1 VNRIRRVAP
10 TLALGAGIVAISAA
24 SFAACGDDDDDGEVP
39 ANTGTT
45 EMMTDTTEAMTD
57 TTEAMTDTTE
67 MMTDTTG
74 G

>member
-1 VNRIRRVAP
+1 MKRAQRGAP
-10 TLALGAGIVAISAA
+10 AVLLGVGVLLASAA

-39 ANTGTT
+39 ANTGGTEMTDTT
-45 EMMTDTTEAMTD
+45 EMMTDTTEM
-57 TTEAMTDTTE
+57 MTDTTE